1 MAVDAPAPPAGPAGG
16 AATDPVAE
24 EAERRARKREKKRK
38 REALREELARVQR
51 EREAAAAELNQK
63 QAAAAAAAQITA
75 QAQAAAAV
83 GGARGGRAGGK
94 ARVGGRGRAGAARGT
109 PAKGGASPMGKAARK
124 AKICK
129 DRAKRMQALWGQCAT
144 VVKQVKVNK
153 YSWPFHKPVDWKA
166 LNLPDYPTIVKT
178 PMDLQTVTDKLGGVD
193 AKGDRTYQTPL
204 EMRDDMRMIFDNCRL
219 YNQPGQDVRI
229 MGDMLSDHFE
239 KRWQNSNIEGK
250 WLMECEIQKYEDEE
264 LAQIEAGKW
273 GRSAGGEAA
282 GGTPPAAAAAP
293 APVSYAQPAD
303 AAPVSAPA
311 PAAAEPKPA
320 PAAPAAAV
328 PAAAVAGSSGRGA
341 MPFEQKRKLSVALG
355 MLPPEKLVQVVE
367 IVKRRA
373 TISGADDGND
383 EIELD
388 METLDSETLWELDDY
403 VNQCKKK
410 KVPPRTP
417 WRPVALPRPRPRR
430 GEGPPCTPRPSPAP
444 PPPPTPRSD
453 PAVPRVYDPRDP
465 GPVGRQRGLTRRRR
479 ALSLGGEAHT
489 G

>member
-1 MAVDAPAPPAGPAGG
+1 
-16 AATDPVAE
+16 
-24 EAERRARKREKKRK
+24 
-38 REALREELARVQR
+38 
-51 EREAAAAELNQK
+51 
-63 QAAAAAAAQITA
+63 
-75 QAQAAAAV
+75 
-83 GGARGGRAGGK
+83 
-94 ARVGGRGRAGAARGT
+94 
-109 PAKGGASPMGKAARK
+109 
-124 AKICK
+124 
-129 DRAKRMQALWGQCAT
+129 MQALWGQCAT

-153 YSWPFHKPVDWKA
+153 YSWPFHKPVDWKT
-166 LNLPDYPTIVKT
+166 LNLPDYPTIVKI

-204 EMRDDMRMIFDNCRL
+204 QMRDDMRVIFDNCRL

-273 GRSAGGEAA
+273 GRPVGGDAA
-282 GGTPPAAAAAP
+282 VGTMPAATAAPVPVPVAQPVVAPP
-293 APVSYAQPAD
+293 APV
-303 AAPVSAPA
+303 
-311 PAAAEPKPA
+311 PKPA
-320 PAAPAAAV
+320 PAAPAAAAPV
-328 PAAAVAGSSGRGA
+328 VAVAGSSGRGA

-373 TISGADDGND
+373 TISGGDDGND

-410 KVPPRTP
+410 KGGKPTQDEKIHKAEQARLEAERQLKEVQASLSAPRTDP
-417 WRPVALPRPRPRR
+417 LLERSE
-430 GEGPPCTPRPSPAP
+430 EG
-444 PPPPTPRSD
+444 RSD
-453 PAVPRVYDPRDP
+453 KGD
-465 GPVGRQRGLTRRRR
+465 GPVSKDVP
-479 ALSLGGEAHT
+479 AAKAESDSDSEDEEADLKSNAPT
-489 G
+489 FA